1 MTEAVRY
8 LWEGLR
14 ARFTGSLRLR
24 VDVAYDRDAGVWHV
38 CRTDVPGLWMEADS
52 SAELLQRLS
61 DAMPEMIELNRS
73 AILRRFGIRQKRR
86 HLPEMHSTVGTHL
99 AHC

>member
-1 MTEAVRY
+1 
-8 LWEGLR
+8 
-14 ARFTGSLRLR
+14 
-24 VDVAYDRDAGVWHV
+24 
-38 CRTDVPGLWMEADS
+38 MEADS